1 MITLII
7 FNVFYIGIIN
17 MCWIACNA
25 GILVYYFVVYWIL
38 LMSWWLIVIVT
49 SFNDCIYLIVVF
61 FIECSDN
68 FMILQC
74 VIKMCQKC
82 QKCHKQIDWISQTL
96 STFSIRVIQCHLT
109 ILSEQ
114 HKFLKWCS
122 LLTRKWQFYYTRNGT
137 VYQYKRCNALAHY
150 YHNW

>member
-114 HKFLKWCS
+114 HKFHLYAVQGFQFQVIAKHFVCKESLK
-122 LLTRKWQFYYTRNGT
+122 KIKNIT
-137 VYQYKRCNALAHY
+137 V
-150 YHNW
+150 